1 MNKINLSIRRML
13 LVASILFSFYT
24 MLIPW
29 VQINPVL
36 SDLTAMIE
44 ETNNNVLDSVSSAI
58 GTIMSFFDSE
68 DSSQNR
74 VLSTGDTII
83 KAFADEKEIVHIISK
98 GKCTPYDCSRV
109 FLIAGNHT
117 EDETQ
122 TIYLA
127 AGYLFY
133 VVWGL
138 GIIALLFAIVG
149 KYGFSFFYVGAA
161 GLNLC
166 MIISSVTNVNEVLEV
181 SAFSIMDSIKT
192 AEAGFIA
199 VAIFTMAALCD
210 VPEKVTEKQVLN
222 DTGSSYTEKS
232 SSTSKK
238 EKLSYESSE
247 TNTSSKMPY
256 PGKSDFG
263 NAYIREEHSPRE
275 LSQRQKLAVGILLSI
290 CVLAVFII
298 GIVSLIKS
306 AAPVSVDLSSYISLE
321 ITGFD
326 EYGKANFS
334 FSEESFKTDIENLLA
349 EKNNGNE
356 KEAITTDEAEQIAD
370 EVLDTIDINLSE
382 ETGLSNGDEVELTA
396 SVDSQAEE
404 LLAKYNVRT
413 EFKDAV
419 ITREVTG
426 LPDVTDYDPFEDT
439 SVTFNGAEP
448 YGEASVSYYGDYSD
462 VIEINA
468 YPNDGLR
475 NGDSVE
481 LSVYSDVDEET
492 LLEDYGLRI
501 SKSQKTFKVS
511 GLMYY
516 PDRLEEFQSEE
527 LDKVIQNALKI
538 ATENVI
544 SEYDNDEQLT
554 GIVSRNQYFASSF
567 TENSQFHNQLF
578 CVYEIHYADNTGSSG
593 IYYYYVKLTNV
604 MIDPKTEE
612 VHVDYNTVSVPQK
625 PSLST
630 GSFNLSEFVMVQIFP
645 PRLLSGFT
653 DENSIYDNYVMP
665 LEETCWISSL

>member
-1 MNKINLSIRRML
+1 MPETFKNIGFWPQNDKK
-13 LVASILFSFYT
+13 
-24 MLIPW
+24 
-29 VQINPVL
+29 
-36 SDLTAMIE
+36 DL
-44 ETNNNVLDSVSSAI
+44 
-58 GTIMSFFDSE
+58 
-68 DSSQNR
+68 
-74 VLSTGDTII
+74 
-83 KAFADEKEIVHIISK
+83 
-98 GKCTPYDCSRV
+98 
-109 FLIAGNHT
+109 
-117 EDETQ
+117 
-122 TIYLA
+122 
-127 AGYLFY
+127 
-133 VVWGL
+133 
-138 GIIALLFAIVG
+138 
-149 KYGFSFFYVGAA
+149 
-161 GLNLC
+161 
-166 MIISSVTNVNEVLEV
+166 
-181 SAFSIMDSIKT
+181 
-192 AEAGFIA
+192 
-199 VAIFTMAALCD
+199 
-210 VPEKVTEKQVLN
+210 KQVFFVCP
-222 DTGSSYTEKS
+222 K
-232 SSTSKK
+232 
-238 EKLSYESSE
+238 
-247 TNTSSKMPY
+247 
-256 PGKSDFG
+256 
-263 NAYIREEHSPRE
+263 I
-275 LSQRQKLAVGILLSI
+275 
-290 CVLAVFII
+290 
-298 GIVSLIKS
+298 
-306 AAPVSVDLSSYISLE
+306 
-321 ITGFD
+321 
-326 EYGKANFS
+326 
-334 FSEESFKTDIENLLA
+334 
-349 EKNNGNE
+349 
-356 KEAITTDEAEQIAD
+356 
-370 EVLDTIDINLSE
+370 
-382 ETGLSNGDEVELTA
+382 
-396 SVDSQAEE
+396 
-404 LLAKYNVRT
+404 
-413 EFKDAV
+413 
-419 ITREVTG
+419 
-426 LPDVTDYDPFEDT
+426 EDT